1 MSCPGVGGAGLVE
14 WAARTGRRR
23 EVEPGRDGLRFAFY
37 GRVSTE
43 DWQDPV
49 TSRAR
54 QLAQAQAQALV
65 AGYGRTT
72 AEYFDEGQSRM
83 LPWARRPQAAA
94 LLAAMADPGRGFDAV
109 ETESTSGPFTAA
121 STR

>member
-1 MSCPGVGGAGLVE
+1 M
-14 WAARTGRRR
+14 AA
-23 EVEPGRDGLRFAFY
+23 GLRFVFY

-54 QLAQAQAQALV
+54 QLAQAVMLV
-65 AGYGRTT
+65 AGLGVIV
-72 AEYFDEGQSRM
+72 AEFFDAGESRM

-94 LLAAMADPGRGFDAV
+94 LARPACRPGPGVGRGRDRGV
-109 ETESTSGPFTAA
+109 
-121 STR
+121 